1 MTKPAL
7 GFPLEGLKVLDM
19 SRVLAGPFAGRML
32 CDLGADVVKVEPPE
46 GDSTRL
52 WGRMAGGISSYFNMA
67 NAGKRCIS
75 IDLRAAGAREL
86 VIELAAKADVVL
98 ENFRPDVMPRLGIG
112 YEQLAAK
119 NPRLIMLSISGF
131 GRDGPESR
139 RPAYAPIVHAELG
152 LIHRVQA
159 REGVKVDLPLSVADT
174 NAGLHGLVALL
185 SAVIM
190 RDRTGLGQHIDLSMM
205 DATLVSDDQLHFEI
219 EHAEGTRNLPPDI
232 WETGVGGI
240 LVSVD
245 FRYLW
250 KLLTTEFGITDPST
264 GDTPLEEKISLRRGA
279 VAAFMQEPCV
289 VGRGRAHDGQDEP
302 RLGPRAGGQGPAR
315 TAHARQP
322 RLHRGNRR
330 PRRRNTPCR
339 AIALPLLASRGRRS
353 RPGATPRRTQC
364 RSAGRLARPIAGDH
378 IGALRKRHHLAHA
391 GGTRLR
397 PLRLLRQ
404 HHRDRLLDPPR
415 ARFRRLGFLD
425 GAHVFLAMRE
435 RQLVERRPRAGL
447 LQRRR
452 QVLRH
457 LDLARRRIE
466 LKRHFNLV
474 AAGHARRLAM
484 HFRQRQHELARP

>member
-75 IDLRAAGAREL
+75 IDLRAEGAREL

-152 LIHRVQA
+152 LIHRVQT

-219 EHAEGTRNLPPDI
+219 EHAETTRNLPPDI

-250 KLLTTEFGITDPST
+250 KLLITEFSIADPST
-264 GDTPLEEKISLRRGA
+264 GDTPLEQKIALRRGA
-279 VAAFMQEPCV
+279 VAAFMKDLTSWDAVERTMDKMNLAW
-289 VGRGRAHDGQDEP
+289 GRV
-302 RLGPRAGGQGPAR
+302 RAGKDLR
-315 TAHARQP
+315 EQP
-322 RLHRGNRR
+322 
-330 PRRRNTPCR
+330 T
-339 AIALPLLASRGRRS
+339 LASRASIVEIDDR
-353 RPGATPRRTQC
+353 
-364 RSAGRLARPIAGDH
+364 
-378 IGALRKRHHLAHA
+378 A
-391 GGTRLR
+391 GGTRPVAQSPYR
-397 PLRLLRQ
+397 FSQAASAVRGPAP
-404 HHRDRLLDPPR
+404 HRGEHNAEVLAEWLGRSENTISDLY
-415 ARFRRLGFLD
+415 ARGIISSWPQ
-425 GAHVFLAMRE
+425 E
-435 RQLVERRPRAGL
+435 AG
-447 LQRRR
+447 
-452 QVLRH
+452 
-457 LDLARRRIE
+457 
-466 LKRHFNLV
+466 
-474 AAGHARRLAM
+474 
-484 HFRQRQHELARP
+484 

>member
-75 IDLRAAGAREL
+75 IDLRAEGAREL
-86 VIELAAKADVVL
+86 VIDLAAKADVVL

-152 LIHRVQA
+152 LIHRVQT

-264 GDTPLEEKISLRRGA
+264 GDTPLEEKISLRRSA
-279 VAAFMQEPCV
+279 VAAFMQSLTSWDAVERTMDKMNLAW
-289 VGRGRAHDGQDEP
+289 GRV
-302 RLGPRAGGQGPAR
+302 RAGKDLR
-315 TAHARQP
+315 EQP
-322 RLHRGNRR
+322 
-330 PRRRNTPCR
+330 T
-339 AIALPLLASRGRRS
+339 LASRASIVEIDDR
-353 RPGATPRRTQC
+353 
-364 RSAGRLARPIAGDH
+364 
-378 IGALRKRHHLAHA
+378 A
-391 GGTRLR
+391 GGTR
-397 PLRLLRQ
+397 PIAQ
-404 HHRDRLLDPPR
+404 TPY
-415 ARFRRLGFLD
+415 RFSQ
-425 GAHVFLAMRE
+425 A
-435 RQLVERRPRAGL
+435 
-447 LQRRR
+447 
-452 QVLRH
+452 
-457 LDLARRRIE
+457 
-466 LKRHFNLV
+466 
-474 AAGHARRLAM
+474 AAGVRGPAPHRGEHNADVLADWLGQSPATISALYESGIIS
-484 HFRQRQHELARP
+484 RTAPEAG

>member
-75 IDLRAAGAREL
+75 IDLRAEGAREL

-152 LIHRVQA
+152 LIHRVQT

-250 KLLTTEFGITDPST
+250 KLLTTEFGIADPST
-264 GDTPLEEKISLRRGA
+264 GDTPLEQKIALRRGA
-279 VAAFMQEPCV
+279 VAAFMKDLASWDAVEHTMGKMNLAW
-289 VGRGRAHDGQDEP
+289 GRV
-302 RLGPRAGGQGPAR
+302 RAGKDLR
-315 TAHARQP
+315 EQP
-322 RLHRGNRR
+322 
-330 PRRRNTPCR
+330 T
-339 AIALPLLASRGRRS
+339 LASRASIVEIDDR
-353 RPGATPRRTQC
+353 
-364 RSAGRLARPIAGDH
+364 
-378 IGALRKRHHLAHA
+378 A
-391 GGTRLR
+391 GGTRPVAQSPYRFSQATAGVRGPAPHRGEHNADVLAQWLGR
-397 PLRLLRQ
+397 SEDTISDLYSRGIISRAPLEA
-404 HHRDRLLDPPR
+404 D
-415 ARFRRLGFLD
+415 
-425 GAHVFLAMRE
+425 
-435 RQLVERRPRAGL
+435 
-447 LQRRR
+447 
-452 QVLRH
+452 
-457 LDLARRRIE
+457 
-466 LKRHFNLV
+466 
-474 AAGHARRLAM
+474 
-484 HFRQRQHELARP
+484 